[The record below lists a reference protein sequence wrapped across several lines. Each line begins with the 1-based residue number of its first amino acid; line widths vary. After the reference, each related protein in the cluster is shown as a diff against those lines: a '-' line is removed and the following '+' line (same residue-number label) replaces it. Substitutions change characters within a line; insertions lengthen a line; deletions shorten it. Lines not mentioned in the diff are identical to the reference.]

1 MLVCVW
7 AWMGWGIIAY
17 LLFGL
22 FAPTEI
28 IIWPFLKVLDNDS
41 QGAAKSAVSAFRG
54 SSGFLAVSLDH
65 EVRVAWF
72 LFAHTKGTLWD
83 YQPFF
88 FKLLMCKEWSPL
100 FFHPKVT
107 NSLPASYTAVL

>member
-41 QGAAKSAVSAFRG
+41 QGLIQQ
-54 SSGFLAVSLDH
+54 FL
-65 EVRVAWF
+65 
-72 LFAHTKGTLWD
+72 
-83 YQPFF
+83 P
-88 FKLLMCKEWSPL
+88 
-100 FFHPKVT
+100 
-107 NSLPASYTAVL
+107 